1 MPFSR
6 QVAKRRLLLH
16 KCMCNNTTL
25 ERARE
30 DPKAQ
35 VFFSS
40 SSSSRAL
47 LGEKRERACG
57 SKPRGRVRP
66 SSGVRF
72 RACQS
77 VHWQACAP
85 EPASSRQHKEKGKG
99 GKAVGEPPALVGGDC
114 RASPTSPTHA
124 LWGTNR
130 PEESKGEGLRASP
143 GRQARSPCR
152 PRAAGGV
159 CDVKRLSV
167 VSPGGRQP
175 SK

>member
-35 VFFSS
+35 VFFS

-85 EPASSRQHKEKGKG
+85 EPASSRQHKEKAREGRQSGSLQRLSVETVGRARPHLRMPSG
-99 GKAVGEPPALVGGDC
+99 GQTDQRRARARAYEPHQGGRQGFHAV
-114 RASPTSPTHA
+114 
-124 LWGTNR
+124 
-130 PEESKGEGLRASP
+130 P
-143 GRQARSPCR
+143 GRQAAFATS
-152 PRAAGGV
+152 
-159 CDVKRLSV
+159 SV
-167 VSPGGRQP
+167 
-175 SK
+175 